1 MTNTTQIVVIGIF
14 IFFLIVG
21 VIVFAAFGTSNST
34 TAVVPVEIWG
44 TMPSSLFTNIANTLN
59 AGKPGT
65 ISINYTEIAPEQ
77 FESTLVNALA
87 DGNGPDA
94 VLMPSELLLK
104 EQKKLA
110 LISFSLLSERD
121 FKDSYVQGSEIL
133 LTDKGSYGI
142 PFLADPLVMYW
153 NRDILN
159 SNSIATP
166 PTSWEQML
174 SLSEKLTKLSEDKS
188 ILSSTVAF
196 GDYTN
201 VDHAKEVLSTLM
213 LQSGSPLIVRAS
225 DGNIKNMMA
234 SNLGYAINPVQTAL
248 DFYTQFANPLKSV
261 YTWNRSLPSSKEA
274 FLNGDLAF
282 YFGPASEYREI
293 QTKSPNLNFD
303 VAPFPQ
309 PQNAQ
314 SKKTG
319 GTIYSFSVLASS
331 KNQKQAFQEI
341 SILTGSDVMTL
352 AANATNL
359 APTRRDVLSNLP
371 TNATLNVFW
380 KSTPWITSWL
390 DPDPIKSDSAFESS
404 VSSVVTGRQ
413 KVDEASKTLSGQM
426 DEILRN
432 ALPDN
437 VN

>member
-34 TAVVPVEIWG
+34 TSVVPVEIWG
-44 TMPSSLFTNIANTLN
+44 TMPSSVFSNIANTLN
-59 AGKPGT
+59 AAKPGT
-65 ISINYTEIAPEQ
+65 ISIEYKQIDENQ

-121 FKDSYVQGSEIL
+121 FKDNFIQGGEVL

-159 SNSIATP
+159 SNSVSTP
-166 PTSWEQML
+166 PTSWEQIL
-174 SLSEKLTKLSEDKS
+174 SLSEKLTKLSEDKN

-261 YTWNRSLPSSKEA
+261 YSWNRSLPSSKEA

-309 PQNAQ
+309 PQNAPT
-314 SKKTG
+314 KKTG
-319 GTIYSFSVLASS
+319 GTIYSFSVLAAS
-331 KNQKQAFQEI
+331 KNQKQAFLEI
-341 SILTGSDVMTL
+341 SILTGSDVATI
-352 AANATNL
+352 ASNATNL
-359 APTRRDVLSNLP
+359 APARRDLLNSLP
-371 TNATLNVFW
+371 TNALLNVFW
-380 KSTPWITSWL
+380 KSASWITLWL
-390 DPDPIKSDSAFESS
+390 DPDPSKSDDAFASS
-404 VSSVVTGRQ
+404 VNAVVTGRQ
-413 KVDEASKTLSGQM
+413 KVEEASKVLAGQM
-426 DEILRN
+426 DEVLRN